1 MRFFALLLCAT
12 FLAACASGGPGPLE
26 NWQSEVQ
33 RDHGL
38 AGYIWSPE
46 SKRFVDPDDVVEALG
61 KADFALIGEKHDN
74 PDHHRVQAWLL
85 RQMIESGRRPA
96 VAFEMLTQSQQALL
110 DAHLAA
116 NPGDAPGLGEALGWK
131 ESGWPDWTMYQPI
144 AEAALSAGAPLL
156 AAGPDRRTTRA
167 VARGGMDAMGAE
179 RVRALRLDEPP
190 SEPMRAEMRKVV
202 DESHCFQLPESML
215 DAMVDVTLAQDAV
228 MADRMISGA
237 AMAGRDSAVLITG
250 TGHTRADTAVPW
262 HLRRLARMR
271 EIVTVAIVEAVEG
284 ETRPAAYG
292 EIYGGA
298 LPFDFVW
305 FTPRVD
311 DDDPCQIYA
320 DQLRKARD
328 RAKPPP
334 AGEQP

>member
-1 MRFFALLLCAT
+1 MQIPALILCAMI
-12 FLAACASGGPGPLE
+12 LAGCAAGPGPLE
-26 NWQSEVQ
+26 SWESEVQ
-33 RDHGL
+33 RGNWL
-38 AGYIWSPE
+38 AGRIWQPGE
-46 SKRFVDPDDVVEALG
+46 KRYATARDVVAALG
-61 KADFALIGEKHDN
+61 KADFVLLGEKHDN

-96 VAFEMLTQSQQALL
+96 VAFEMLTESQQAAL

-116 NPGDAPGLGEALGWK
+116 SPGDAAGLGEALGWK
-131 ESGWPDWTMYQPI
+131 ESGWPDWAMYQPI
-144 AEAALSAGAPLL
+144 AEAALSASAPLL
-156 AAGPDRRTTRA
+156 AAGPDREATRA
-167 VARGGMDAMGAE
+167 VARGGMDALGAE
-179 RVRALRLDEPP
+179 RVRALRLNEPP
-190 SEPMRAEMRKVV
+190 SDSMRAKMRKVV
-202 DESHCFQLPESML
+202 DESHCFQLPEGML
-215 DAMVDVTLAQDAV
+215 DAMVDVTLAKDAV
-228 MADRMISGA
+228 MADWMIRGA
-237 AMAGRDSAVLITG
+237 AVAGRDSAVLITG

-262 HLRRLARMR
+262 HLRRLAADR
-271 EIVTVAIVEAVEG
+271 EIVTVAIVEVVAG
-284 ETRPAAYG
+284 ETRPAVYG

-320 DQLRKARD
+320 DQLRKARE